1 MNHAARTAAL
11 LEVAAQAAA
20 AGHGGKERIYDL
32 ACQQYGWSKP
42 SLKRWLS
49 ALAAATGAKPRKRRS
64 DAGTIAL
71 TLEHAQLISG
81 ALMQGWRAQ
90 DKKYTSMRVTLER
103 LRKNVPTLPP
113 RSITIRGRSFLC
125 LKVPSRAGCAIT
137 NCTLTNCASPRL
149 RKSCAAT
156 TLTKCG
162 RLMPPS
168 ACCSMFP
175 RVMPCST

>member
-1 MNHAARTAAL
+1 MNNAARTAAL

-71 TLEHAQLISG
+71 TLEHAHARPG
-81 ALMQGWRAQ
+81 ALVSLPLPKARGGPGRGSSCFC
-90 DKKYTSMRVTLER
+90 TSLCDSQS
-103 LRKNVPTLPP
+103 PTRYNPP
-113 RSITIRGRSFLC
+113 PGIPGGT
-125 LKVPSRAGCAIT
+125 A
-137 NCTLTNCASPRL
+137 
-149 RKSCAAT
+149 
-156 TLTKCG
+156 
-162 RLMPPS
+162 
-168 ACCSMFP
+168 
-175 RVMPCST
+175 